1 MKLQQLL
8 EDIRSGAIFGPTV
21 AILYSIE
28 FQKRG
33 LPHVHIL
40 LWLDKNGYE
49 ITPEIVDKWTSA
61 EIPDPREDPLGYV
74 LIAEHML
81 HGPCGDK
88 NKNCPCM
95 KKGKCSK
102 YYPKEFQNETSFTDK
117 GFTEYRRRDTKIF
130 IRRDNH
136 NLDNRW
142 VVPHN
147 LSLLK
152 KYQTHINV
160 EYVNKS
166 KLLKYLCK
174 YVNKGPDQATIMF
187 QRIRKGEDPPKNEQT
202 KEIDE
207 IKEYLDCRYICEQD
221 ALWRLLG
228 FDIHYHWPPVER
240 LPVHLPLLNIVNIT
254 KKYKITEYY

>member
-1 MKLQQLL
+1 L
-8 EDIRSGAIFGPTV
+8 V
-21 AILYSIE
+21 
-28 FQKRG
+28 
-33 LPHVHIL
+33 
-40 LWLDKNGYE
+40 WLNKNEKE
-49 ITPEIVDKWTSA
+49 ITPEIIDRWISA
-61 EIPDPREDPLGYV
+61 EIPNPREDSLGYI
-74 LIAEHML
+74 LISEHMI

-102 YYPKEFQNETSFTDK
+102 YYPKEFQNETKFTDDD
-117 GFTEYRRRDTKIF
+117 FTHYKRRDTQIY

-147 LSLLK
+147 LLLLK
-152 KYQTHINV
+152 KYQAHINV

-166 KLLKYLCK
+166 RLLKYLCK
-174 YVNKGPDQATIMF
+174 YVNKGPDQATVIF
-187 QRIRKGEDPPKNEQT
+187 ERIKKGEDAPLNEET
-202 KEIDE
+202 KDIDE

-221 ALWRLLG
+221 ALWRLFG

-240 LPVHLPLLNIVNIT
+240 LPIHLPLLNIVKVAKRT
-254 KKYKITEYY
+254 KLKKTS